1 MSDRCCVPQS
11 GSNESASHCPVC
23 ESPGRQVER
32 ITLKALLRPAALMR
46 LSAPAHRF
54 CPTAGCMVVY
64 FGIGE
69 VFERGDVMVPV
80 FQKESPGARTVCYC
94 FALTEEDI
102 RRELTEAG
110 LSSASER
117 ITQLVKDERCACEV
131 RNPQGNCCLGNVAEV
146 TKAMDAALREEV
158 SREV

>member
-1 MSDRCCVPQS
+1 M
-11 GSNESASHCPVC
+11 
-23 ESPGRQVER
+23 
-32 ITLKALLRPAALMR
+32 KALLRPEALIR

-54 CPTAGCMVVY
+54 CPTAECMVVY
-64 FGIGE
+64 FGVGE
-69 VFERGDVMVPV
+69 VFERGDLMVPV

-94 FALTEEDI
+94 FAITEEDI
-102 RRELTEAG
+102 RRELTEAER
-110 LSSASER
+110 SSAAER

-158 SREV
+158 SRDV